1 MKDVPPSYR
10 YASLRKMVEYLYQRE
25 ILSSELKS
33 AILSINDACNHAI
46 HQTDVDAAS
55 ASQVIDASVLIMN
68 ALKDFASSPNVRREA

>member
-33 AILSINDACNHAI
+33 AILSINDACNRAI

-55 ASQVIDASVLIMN
+55 ASRVIDASVLIMN
-68 ALKDFASSPNVRREA
+68 ALKDLASSPNVRREA